1 MQRSHNTLHPTLP
14 GHHGWR
20 PWLTASTPVPL
31 QLDAISGGSA
41 PLGAV
46 LALLVLVGVCD
57 GLAQGAIFA
66 DASLMPPWAT
76 QVRPPLSGMHC
87 AAAQVAC

>member
-1 MQRSHNTLHPTLP
+1 MAHRSA
-14 GHHGWR
+14 R
-20 PWLTASTPVPL
+20 SVSL
-31 QLDAISGGSA
+31 QLDAMSGGSA

-76 QVRPPLSGMHC
+76 QVRPPSQAARC

>member
-1 MQRSHNTLHPTLP
+1 MAHRSTNTTC
-14 GHHGWR
+14 
-20 PWLTASTPVPL
+20 L
-31 QLDAISGGSA
+31 QLDAMSGGSA

-46 LALLVLVGVCD
+46 LALLVMVGVCD

-76 QVRPPLSGMHC
+76 QVRPPSQAVPC
-87 AAAQVAC
+87 AAAQFAC